1 MTWAPSWI
9 AAHSAQPRGD
19 DEKTDRQADT
29 TASLTFRV
37 FRSFRV
43 FSTRI
48 MMRLKSYRD
57 DEYSTN
63 LVCLSAYLRSAD
75 TGGPHVSDTAQE
87 WGPGKCPHFAG
98 FTCLLKQPFFFL
110 LLCDHGKKKEKKKKE
125 GKKSCL

>member
-63 LVCLSAYLRSAD
+63 LVCLSAYLILGAHMSV
-75 TGGPHVSDTAQE
+75 TQHKSGAQE
-87 WGPGKCPHFAG
+87 NVLTSLDSPA
-98 FTCLLKQPFFFL
+98 
-110 LLCDHGKKKEKKKKE
+110 
-125 GKKSCL
+125 S